1 MRLVV
6 FGIGQQIRP
15 GGKVWRVWLQS
26 LLVWRKME
34 ANRKDALVDRL
45 AALTQCG
52 PGTAMGELLRRFWHP
67 VATVETVGKG
77 EAKPLRV
84 MGEDLTLY
92 RGESGRPYL
101 VGGHCAHRRTLLHT
115 GWVQGEKLRCI
126 YHGWRFDGGGQCDE
140 APAEG
145 PETAAKVRIPGYP
158 LEEYCGLIFAYMGA
172 GPAPVFDLPRKAAFE
187 QPGLIVLARKQV
199 WPCNWFQM
207 VENSLDAVHV
217 SFVHLAGKVGPFGEA
232 VTASVPQL
240 EYSETDAGIRQ
251 IATRSKTN
259 VRVSDWSFPNNNHIV
274 TPGRTKDSAWVHRGV
289 WNVPVDD
296 THTMKIG
303 VYAIPSEGPERDRAT
318 LEHFRKYGDYNP
330 ADHHEALFE
339 RREWP
344 EDPSL
349 QLTPAQDYVAIMG
362 QGSIADRAGERLGK
376 SDTGIVLLRRIFWR
390 EMELQR
396 NGATT
401 KTWRRLSEDVDLPV
415 QGAAE

>member
-376 SDTGIVLLRRIFWR
+376 SDAGIVLLRRIFWR

>member
-126 YHGWRFDGGGQCDE
+126 YHGWRFDGGGRCDE

-376 SDTGIVLLRRIFWR
+376 SDAGIVLLRRIFWR

>member
-1 MRLVV
+1 MDMNPHESSLAERMR
-6 FGIGQQIRP
+6 R
-15 GGKVWRVWLQS
+15 
-26 LLVWRKME
+26 
-34 ANRKDALVDRL
+34 
-45 AALTQCG
+45 LTQCG
-52 PGTAMGELLRRFWHP
+52 PGTPMGELLRRFWHP
-67 VATVETVGKG
+67 IATVETVGKG
-77 EAKPLRV
+77 EAKPIRV

-92 RGESGRPYL
+92 RGDSGRAYL

-126 YHGWRFDGGGQCDE
+126 YHGWRFDGTGQCDE

-145 PETAAKVRIPGYP
+145 AAVAARTRIPGYA
-158 LEEYCGLIFAYMGA
+158 LREYCGLIFAYMGA
-172 GPAPVFDLPRKAAFE
+172 GEAPEFDLPRKAAFE
-187 QPGLIVLARKQV
+187 RPGLMVLARKQV

-232 VTASVPQL
+232 VTASVPEL
-240 EYSETDAGIRQ
+240 EYLETEAGVRQ

-303 VYAIPSEGPERDRAT
+303 VYAIPSEGPESDRDT
-318 LEHFRKYGDYNP
+318 LAHFKTYGDYNP
-330 ADHHEALFE
+330 AEHHDALFH
-339 RREWP
+339 RGEWP

-362 QGSIADRAGERLGK
+362 QGEIADRTLERLGK
-376 SDTGIVLLRRIFWR
+376 SDAGIVLLRRIFWR
-390 EMELQR
+390 EMESLKS
-396 NGATT
+396 GAPL
-401 KTWRRLSEDVDLPV
+401 KEWRRLAEAVDLPAPR
-415 QGAAE
+415 AAE

>member
-101 VGGHCAHRRTLLHT
+101 VDGHCAHRRTLLHT

-251 IATRSKTN
+251 IATRSKTY

-376 SDTGIVLLRRIFWR
+376 SDAGIVLLRRIFWR